1 MSQLQKEI
9 NNERMFLLLF
19 SSAMIFVLYGLAV
32 SSMLMV
38 GSGVGVMLLCTA
50 LLPEFEGKATPI
62 SNKIVNWNWSK

>member
-19 SSAMIFVLYGLAV
+19 SSAMIFVLYGLTV
-32 SSMLMV
+32 SSILMV
-38 GSGVGVMLLCTA
+38 GSGAGIMLLCTA

-62 SNKIVNWNWSK
+62 SNKIVNWNWSR